1 MPRGKRTQPAQTP
14 SMEAGASY
22 GEVSDNLIAQNP
34 NEGGIP
40 LPQTRESG
48 QAPAP
53 ASVPTPGPLPVEQA
67 QGFTPNITPL
77 LAPGQNRPSPRMMQ
91 PLTVQQRTAEML
103 QNWAVATGDPLIA
116 EAAAQLRS
124 P

>member
-22 GEVSDNLIAQNP
+22 GEVSDNLVAQNP
-34 NEGGIP
+34 DKGGIP
-40 LPQTRESG
+40 LPQTRELG

-53 ASVPTPGPLPVEQA
+53 ASTPTPGPLPVEQA

-77 LAPGQNRPSPRMMQ
+77 LAPGSGELSPQMMQ
-91 PLTVQQRTAEML
+91 PLTVQQRTGQML
-103 QNWAVATGDPLIA
+103 ENWAVATGDPLIA
-116 EAAAQLRS
+116 EAAAQLQGR
-124 P
+124 